1 MKRLFALAALILAAF
16 TFSLVSC
23 KTETDD
29 DPPTQRATNTVTI
42 SPKTEDGTEITSV
55 RATASADASIATVA
69 AAEDGTVTI
78 TGVSEGTVTVTVI
91 GKDSN
96 DNALTVTYRVTVD
109 KDGNI
114 TSVGEPV
121 DFTNESEPVSTEEG
135 TTVASATSAN
145 EGAVTAS
152 VDAEGKVTITSVSA
166 GTTTVTL
173 VVKNEDGNLVAA
185 TYTVTVADNGT
196 ISVGTPTESTIE
208 QVLSDGTYNIGDTT
222 YTLES
227 GIVTV
232 KAADDTT
239 TKVGEVNADGTIT
252 ISDGDGTTIT
262 IASGEAEGEIT
273 LTITETTDGTATTK
287 TYAGS
292 LASETFTNKDDSTDT
307 ISISKVNDDT
317 GTTDPTTPSDE
328 TTANQT
334 AANAVIAKI
343 NAIGTVAYTS
353 DCKAKIDDARA
364 AYNALSETQ
373 KALVTNYDT
382 LTAAESTYSTLKAS
396 ADEATANQ
404 AAADAVIAKISAIGT
419 VAYTDDCKAK
429 IDDARAAYDTLTDTQ
444 KALISDET
452 LAVLTNAEATYE
464 SLITYTVTI
473 ADTIEHGTVR
483 ADKSPATKGE
493 TITLTATP
501 ADGYKLGSYTV
512 KNGEESVIV
521 TNNTFTMPA
530 SNVTVSATFTAS
542 SYEITY
548 KLDGGT
554 NASANPATYT
564 IESDDITLS
573 SASKDGYTFSG
584 WQNAD
589 GETVTKIAKGTTGDI
604 TLTATWTTANGISVT
619 IAPDSA
625 ISIEQ
630 TETDST
636 ITFTASEGF
645 TGYSWRIDGE
655 PASSVTGAAVS
666 EDGTTLTL
674 TKASLTQGNVYQ
686 ISLSATKGGIPY
698 GTQISV
704 KK

>member
-1 MKRLFALAALILAAF
+1 MRNLLKVCALIAAL
-16 TFSLVSC
+16 SLVFGFASC

-29 DPPTQRATNTVTI
+29 DPPTQRATNTVTV

-91 GKDSN
+91 GKDSD

-208 QVLSDGTYNIGDTT
+208 PVLSDGTYIVGDTT

-239 TKVGEVNADGTIT
+239 TKVGKVNADGTIT

-273 LTITETTDGTATTK
+273 LTTTETTDGTATTK

-317 GTTDPTTPSDE
+317 GTTEPTTPSDE

-334 AANAVIAKI
+334 AANAV
-343 NAIGTVAYTS
+343 TE
-353 DCKAKIDDARA
+353 KID
-364 AYNALSETQ
+364 
-373 KALVTNYDT
+373 
-382 LTAAESTYSTLKAS
+382 
-396 ADEATANQ
+396 
-404 AAADAVIAKISAIGT
+404 AIGT

-429 IDDARAAYDTLTDTQ
+429 IDEARAAYNTLTETQ
-444 KALISDET
+444 KALISAET
-452 LAVLTNAEATYE
+452 LDVLTNAEATYE

>member
-1 MKRLFALAALILAAF
+1 MKNLLKLCALIAAL
-16 TFSLVSC
+16 SLVFGFVSC

-29 DPPTQRATNTVTI
+29 DPPTQRATNTVTV
-42 SPKTEDGTEITSV
+42 SPKTEDGTKITSV

-91 GKDSN
+91 GTDSD

-121 DFTNESEPVSTEEG
+121 DFTNESEIVSATEG
-135 TTVASATSAN
+135 TTIKSVDGVTSAN

-196 ISVGTPTESTIE
+196 ISVETPTESTIE
-208 QVLSDGTYNIGDTT
+208 PVLSDGAYTVDDTT

-239 TKVGEVNADGTIT
+239 TKVGKVNADGTIT

-292 LASETFTNKDDSTDT
+292 LASETLTNKDDSTDT

-317 GTTDPTTPSDE
+317 GTIDPTTPSDE

-334 AANAVIAKI
+334 AANAVTEKI
-343 NAIGTVAYTS
+343 SAIDTVAYTS
-353 DCKAKIDDARA
+353 DCKAKIDEARTS
-364 AYNALSETQ
+364 YNALSETQ
-373 KALVTNYDT
+373 KAL
-382 LTAAESTYSTLKAS
+382 
-396 ADEATANQ
+396 
-404 AAADAVIAKISAIGT
+404 ISA
-419 VAYTDDCKAK
+419 
-429 IDDARAAYDTLTDTQ
+429 
-444 KALISDET
+444 ET
-452 LAVLTNAEATYE
+452 LDVLTNAEATYE

-493 TITLTATP
+493 TITLTAEPASGYTFGSYSVTD
-501 ADGYKLGSYTV
+501 ADGAAVTV
-512 KNGEESVIV
+512 TDNK
-521 TNNTFTMPA
+521 FTMPA
-530 SNVTVSATFTAS
+530 GDVTVSATFTAI

-548 KLDGGT
+548 NLDGGT
-554 NASANPATYT
+554 NASTNPASYT
-564 IESDDITLS
+564 IESDDIILS
-573 SASKDGYTFSG
+573 NASKDGYTFSG

-589 GETVTKIAKGTTGDI
+589 GATVTKIAKGTTGDI

-636 ITFTASEGF
+636 ITLTAANGF

-666 EDGTTLTL
+666 ADSTTLTL

>member
-1 MKRLFALAALILAAF
+1 MRNLLKVCALIAAL
-16 TFSLVSC
+16 SLVFGFASC

-29 DPPTQRATNTVTI
+29 DPPTQRATNTVTV

-208 QVLSDGTYNIGDTT
+208 PVLSDGTYIVGDTT

-239 TKVGEVNADGTIT
+239 TKVGKVNADGTIT

-273 LTITETTDGTATTK
+273 LTTTETTDGTATTK

-343 NAIGTVAYTS
+343 N
-353 DCKAKIDDARA
+353 
-364 AYNALSETQ
+364 
-373 KALVTNYDT
+373 
-382 LTAAESTYSTLKAS
+382 
-396 ADEATANQ
+396 
-404 AAADAVIAKISAIGT
+404 AIGT

-604 TLTATWTTANGISVT
+604 TLTATWTTASGISVT

>member
-1 MKRLFALAALILAAF
+1 MRNLLKVCALIAAL
-16 TFSLVSC
+16 SLVFGFASC

-29 DPPTQRATNTVTI
+29 DPPTQRATNTVTV

-91 GKDSN
+91 GKDSD

-292 LASETFTNKDDSTDT
+292 LASETLTNKDDSTDT

-317 GTTDPTTPSDE
+317 GTTEPTTPSDE

-334 AANAVIAKI
+334 AANAV
-343 NAIGTVAYTS
+343 TE
-353 DCKAKIDDARA
+353 KID
-364 AYNALSETQ
+364 
-373 KALVTNYDT
+373 
-382 LTAAESTYSTLKAS
+382 
-396 ADEATANQ
+396 
-404 AAADAVIAKISAIGT
+404 AIGT

-429 IDDARAAYDTLTDTQ
+429 IDEARAAYNTLTETQ
-444 KALISDET
+444 KALISAET
-452 LAVLTNAEATYE
+452 LDVLTNAEATYE